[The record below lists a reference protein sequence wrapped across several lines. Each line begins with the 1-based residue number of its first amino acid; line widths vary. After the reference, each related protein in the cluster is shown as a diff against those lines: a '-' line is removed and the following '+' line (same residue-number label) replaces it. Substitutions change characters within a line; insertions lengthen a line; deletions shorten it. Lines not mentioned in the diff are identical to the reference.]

1 MVNPAKKPDVDS
13 ITISAGGKSVTVT
26 PEQLKQAG
34 APISNTEVTFLA
46 ISKEM
51 ITLEDE
57 IDRVMEPL
65 KERRKDL
72 TSVAKD
78 AKLNIAALKRSVK
91 IKRADNAKRKKY
103 AEEIQA
109 EEQYLHWLQIDLF
122 PAAA

>member
-1 MVNPAKKPDVDS
+1 MANPAKKEADS

-26 PEQLKQAG
+26 PEQLKQAA
-34 APISNTEVTFLA
+34 APTSNTEATFLA

-51 ITLEDE
+51 VALEDE
-57 IDRVMEPL
+57 IERVMEPL

>member
-1 MVNPAKKPDVDS
+1 MPKKAEIDS
-13 ITISAGGKSVTVT
+13 ITLSSGGKSVTVT
-26 PEQLKQAG
+26 PEQLKTAG
-34 APISNTEVTFLA
+34 RSNTEATFLA

-65 KERRKDL
+65 KARRKDL
-72 TSVAKD
+72 ASTAKD
-78 AKLNIAALKRSVK
+78 AKLNLAVLKRSVK

-109 EEQYLHWLQIDLF
+109 EEQYLHWMQVELF
-122 PAAA
+122 AA